1 MTLGAWFVAG
11 PLSSADTVSNP
22 YQPIVLRN
30 PFGIK
35 PVPEPIA
42 QVKEGPP
49 VALPKVI
56 LTGITTMFGPPKAL
70 IEITEAEPGKAANI
84 RRPILREGEKD
95 GTVEVISIDPAN
107 ASVRIKNSGFETNLN
122 FEVAKSGS
130 VPGGPPPL
138 ASGLVAPNVPPVA
151 GAAPGAHPAAAATF
165 PGMNAPGA
173 NGNVSMTYNNTPG
186 RTGSSVTTYG
196 ASAPG
201 DKPLP
206 LRVPRT
212 DVPGVPGYQPNSA
225 ANALQE
231 AARSRGLPIPPL
243 PPTR

>member
-22 YQPIVLRN
+22 YEPIVLRN

-35 PVPEPIA
+35 PVPEPPA
-42 QVKEGPP
+42 QPPAGPP

-70 IEITEAEPGKAANI
+70 IEITEAEPGKAASI

-95 GTVEVISIDPAN
+95 GTVEVVSIDAAN

-138 ASGLVAPNVPPVA
+138 ASGLVAPNVPPVP
-151 GAAPGAHPAAAATF
+151 GMAPGANPAAAGTF
-165 PGMNAPGA
+165 PGMNAPGV

-186 RTGSSVTTYG
+186 RAGSSVTTYG
-196 ASAPG
+196 ANGPG

-212 DVPGVPGYQPNSA
+212 DVPGYPNSA

>member
-22 YQPIVLRN
+22 YEPIVLRN

-35 PVPEPIA
+35 PVPEPPA
-42 QVKEGPP
+42 QPAAGPP

-70 IEITEAEPGKAANI
+70 IEITEAEPGKAASI
-84 RRPILREGEKD
+84 RKPILREGEKD
-95 GTVEVISIDPAN
+95 GTVEVISIDAAN

-138 ASGLVAPNVPPVA
+138 ASGLVAPNVPPV
-151 GAAPGAHPAAAATF
+151 
-165 PGMNAPGA
+165 PGMAPGA
-173 NGNVSMTYNNTPG
+173 NPAAGTFPGVNAPGGNANVSMTYNNTPG
-186 RTGSSVTTYG
+186 RAGSSVTTYG
-196 ASAPG
+196 ASGPG

>member
-35 PVPEPIA
+35 PVPEPVA
-42 QVKEGPP
+42 QIKEGPP

-95 GTVEVISIDPAN
+95 GTVEVLSIDAAT

-130 VPGGPPPL
+130 IPAGGPPPL
-138 ASGLVAPNVPPVA
+138 ASGLVAPNVPPVP
-151 GAAPGAHPAAAATF
+151 GAMPGAHPAAATATL
-165 PGMNAPGA
+165 PGMNAPGG

-186 RTGSSVTTYG
+186 RAGSSVTTYG
-196 ASAPG
+196 ANGPG

-212 DVPGVPGYQPNSA
+212 DVPGYQPNSA